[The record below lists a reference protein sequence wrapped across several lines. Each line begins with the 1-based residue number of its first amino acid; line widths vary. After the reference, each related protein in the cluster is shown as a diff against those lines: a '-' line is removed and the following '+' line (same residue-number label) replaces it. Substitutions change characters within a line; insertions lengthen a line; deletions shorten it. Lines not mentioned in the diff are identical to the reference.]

1 MDQNR
6 RRHLRSKPDS
16 FTFIQIERDEI
27 GKVLNVSEG
36 GLSFCSFAPVPRN
49 LPVYFWL
56 TFNLKD
62 RIEAMGEVTWTDATR
77 KVGGLRFTHLS
88 PSSQQ
93 QIQKW
98 LTRLRSESDALEQL
112 PVAVGESAR
121 QFVARDKQAED
132 GMRNDGPDRV
142 ARFVAKAHGGDASAS
157 ASAFIA
163 APARKPAPAVVEDEK
178 ATTISS
184 RPWLRIEMLPGIGAS
199 RGIAPLQSN
208 QRPKISWRRTMLGLE
223 TVGVE
228 EEKAA
233 PDAPPSESEPS
244 PQARARRGVEFPAAR
259 PSGTMLAME
268 VADPPGANPAPA
280 LSVPRKIEPVPRFDS
295 VPRFEPPK
303 AQSSRSILCLDLGNS
318 ADSKVFSLPKRSIES
333 LAGLVPLQ
341 RYVSAKKRQL
351 ILGVLLGICVSAAV
365 AAAALKYRS
374 YYAARGENARPAA
387 AAAQAPKNDPQQ
399 QVAAA
404 SIAPPMR
411 SSGEDIFSEGSSHGA
426 RSAKSMPSKEAAA
439 NYSYTQPRSGP
450 AGTRNAKAPDATRTS
465 DPLRNSQ
472 NPAQSKKQKTPEQLW
487 KEVQAGNTQ
496 AAVELASLYLKG
508 QGVRQN
514 CQQARV
520 LLLVASAKRD
530 AVAIKKLRELDKD
543 PTTCP

>member
-6 RRHLRSKPDS
+6 RKHLRSKPDS

-49 LPVYFWL
+49 LPIYFWL

-88 PSSQQ
+88 PGGQQ

-98 LTRLRSESDALEQL
+98 LTRLRSDSAALEQL

-121 QFVARDKQAED
+121 QFAARDEQA
-132 GMRNDGPDRV
+132 GIGSGGPDRV
-142 ARFVAKAHGGDASAS
+142 ARFVAKAHGGGASA
-157 ASAFIA
+157 
-163 APARKPAPAVVEDEK
+163 APFTPAPKHIPAPEPIED
-178 ATTISS
+178 ANVSTLSS

-199 RGIAPLQSN
+199 RGIAPLQTN
-208 QRPKISWRRTMLGLE
+208 QKPKTSWRQTMLGLE
-223 TVGVE
+223 TIGVE
-228 EEKAA
+228 EEKVGPAA
-233 PDAPPSESEPS
+233 PPRGSEPS
-244 PQARARRGVEFPAAR
+244 PRASAWLEVELPAAR
-259 PSGTMLAME
+259 PRGAMLATE
-268 VADPPGANPAPA
+268 VADPPEANPAPV

-303 AQSSRSILCLDLGNS
+303 APSSRSILSLDIGNS
-318 ADSKVFSLPKRSIES
+318 TDSKVFSLPKRGLES

-341 RYVSAKKRQL
+341 RHLSAKKRQL
-351 ILGVLLGICVSAAV
+351 VLGVLLGMCVSAAV
-365 AAAALKYRS
+365 VAAALKYRG
-374 YYAARGENARPAA
+374 YYAARGENVRPAA
-387 AAAQAPKNDPQQ
+387 AVAAQAPKNDPQQ

-404 SIAPPMR
+404 SIASPMR
-411 SSGEDIFSEGSSHGA
+411 SSGEDIFSEGSSYRA
-426 RSAKSMPSKEAAA
+426 RSAKSTPSKEVAAT
-439 NYSYTQPRSGP
+439 YSYTQPRSGP
-450 AGTRNAKAPDATRTS
+450 AGARSAKALGATRAS
-465 DPLRNSQ
+465 DPLKYSQ
-472 NPAQSKKQKTPEQLW
+472 NPTQSKKQRTPEQLW
-487 KEVQAGNTQ
+487 KEVQAGNSQ
-496 AAVELASLYLKG
+496 AAVELADLYLKG

-530 AVAIKKLRELDKD
+530 AVAIKKLHELDKN

>member
-6 RRHLRSKPDS
+6 RKHLRSKPDS

-49 LPVYFWL
+49 LPIYFWL

-88 PSSQQ
+88 PGGQQ

-98 LTRLRSESDALEQL
+98 LTRLRSESAALEQL

-121 QFVARDKQAED
+121 QFVARDEQA
-132 GMRNDGPDRV
+132 GIGSGAPDRV
-142 ARFVAKAHGGDASAS
+142 ARFVAKAHGGGASA
-157 ASAFIA
+157 
-163 APARKPAPAVVEDEK
+163 APFTPAPKHIPAPEPIED
-178 ATTISS
+178 ANVSTLPS
-184 RPWLRIEMLPGIGAS
+184 RPWLRIEGLPGIGAP
-199 RGIAPLQSN
+199 RETAPSQPV
-208 QRPKISWRRTMLGLE
+208 RKRKTIWRQTMLGLE
-223 TVGVE
+223 TVAVE
-228 EEKAA
+228 QEKLAA
-233 PDAPPSESEPS
+233 PAPPQSSEPS
-244 PQARARRGVEFPAAR
+244 PRASVWRGVELPAA
-259 PSGTMLAME
+259 SSIGTMLATE
-268 VADPPGANPAPA
+268 VADPRDAITDPLPSG
-280 LSVPRKIEPVPRFDS
+280 PREIEPAPRFDS
-295 VPRFEPPK
+295 APRLESPK
-303 AQSSRSILCLDLGNS
+303 APASRSILSLDIGNS

-341 RYVSAKKRQL
+341 RHLSAKKRQL

-365 AAAALKYRS
+365 AASALKYRG
-374 YYAARGENARPAA
+374 YYAARGGNAKAA
-387 AAAQAPKNDPQQ
+387 AVTAPDPKIDPPPQTAALAIPSP
-399 QVAAA
+399 V
-404 SIAPPMR
+404 R
-411 SSGEDIFSEGSSHGA
+411 SGEDIFSEGSSYRA
-426 RSAKSMPSKEAAA
+426 RATKSSQGKEVAA
-439 NYSYTQPRSGP
+439 NYSYTQPRPGSAGAKSTKASGV
-450 AGTRNAKAPDATRTS
+450 TRVS
-465 DPLRNSQ
+465 DPLQYSQ
-472 NPAQSKKQKTPEQLW
+472 NPTQSRKQKTPEQLW
-487 KEVQAGNTQ
+487 KEVQAGNSQ
-496 AAVELASLYLKG
+496 ATVELADLYLKG

-530 AVAIKKLRELDKD
+530 AVAIKKLHELDKN